1 MLSNVYNAIKNIMM
15 GNMMGKKQGFEQDE
29 KKKHPIN
36 ALTAV
41 QVRSVSEPG
50 LYADGACLYLQVSE
64 GGAKSWILR
73 TLVHGKRR
81 DIGLGGVNWVS
92 LADARDEA
100 ARLRKIAKAGGDPI
114 AERQKERAITPLFE
128 TVAREVHASHS
139 QAFQNPKHAAQWI
152 TTLETYAFPTMG
164 NIPID
169 KIESKEIL
177 AALSPI
183 WIEKAETARR
193 VKQRLK
199 TVFDYAKAKGWRSGD
214 NPVEGI
220 TRVLPKHGGKV
231 KDHFSALPYVQV
243 PEFIQS
249 LRSANNAMSIRLGF
263 EFLILT
269 ASRTSEVILAK
280 WPEIDL
286 DAETWIVPAE
296 RMKMKREHRV
306 PLSARCIE
314 ILQAAKEAG
323 RGSEYIFPGRSANRP
338 LSNMALLKCLERMG
352 RADTTAHGF
361 RSSFRDWAE
370 EKTNTQRSVVEAAL
384 AHQVES
390 KVEAA
395 YLRSDLFEKRRR
407 LMDAWAA
414 FALAKPA
421 EKVVKIRA

>member
-1 MLSNVYNAIKNIMM
+1 ML
-15 GNMMGKKQGFEQDE
+15 GTMMGKNQGFEQE
-29 KKKHPIN
+29 NKKAHPRN

-41 QVRSVSEPG
+41 RVRSISEPG

-73 TLVHGKRR
+73 TLVHGRRR
-81 DIGLGGVNWVS
+81 DIGLGGLSWVS
-92 LADARDEA
+92 LAEARDEA
-100 ARLRKIAKAGGDPI
+100 AKWRKVAKDGGDPI
-114 AERQKERAITPLFE
+114 AERQKERIITPAFE
-128 TVAREVHASHS
+128 IVAREVHASHS

-152 TTLETYAFPTMG
+152 TTLETYAFPSMG
-164 NIPID
+164 STPVD
-169 KIESKEIL
+169 KVGPKEVL

-183 WIEKAETARR
+183 WIEKPETARR

-220 TRVLPKHGGKV
+220 ARVLPKHNGKT
-231 KDHFSALPYVQV
+231 KDHFSALPYAQV
-243 PEFIQS
+243 PDFIQD
-249 LRSANNAMSIRLGF
+249 LRAANTAMSIKLGF

-280 WPEIDL
+280 WLEIDL
-286 DAETWIVPAE
+286 DAKTWIVPAE

-314 ILQAAKEAG
+314 ILQAAKEIGCGA
-323 RGSEYIFPGRSANRP
+323 EYIFPGRSSNRP
-338 LSNMALLKCLERMG
+338 LSNMAFLKALKRMG
-352 RADTTAHGF
+352 RADITAHGF

-384 AHQVES
+384 AHVVEN

-395 YLRSDLFEKRRR
+395 YLRTDLFEKRRR
-407 LMDAWAA
+407 LMHSWMT
-414 FALAKPA
+414 FILAKPA
-421 EKVVKIRA
+421 EKVVQIRA